1 MAYRAA
7 GQGGRTAAPRARGLA
22 RPRASSAGAGARM
35 LHGGEH
41 PASAY
46 VYRPPVLRPETL
58 AAADS
63 RRVPHG
69 GGGAAAAAPPAGS
82 GVAPGKGVDA
92 QYTLSI
98 VVPVVASP
106 PPPPRTLS
114 VAGSTPVATLLARVG
129 SEVRRHA
136 ASSPLDAAALL
147 AGFRVW
153 WEGCDVQAAAGGP
166 DARPTVARVFGRA
179 RTCVLVVEFP
189 AVAEAL
195 EAAAVAAAAA
205 GSAAAEVS
213 GTVVQRPASPSP
225 SRAAE
230 HEESLTPVGLREE
243 LREALCHLDVLRCRV
258 DTHAAELKKEK
269 GRRVAAEERLQE
281 REARVDG
288 RDAAVDSLVA
298 KYADMV
304 LPQMP

>member
-1 MAYRAA
+1 MAYRAT
-7 GQGGRTAAPRARGLA
+7 GQPGGRAAVPRARGLA
-22 RPRASSAGAGARM
+22 RPRASSAGAGGGRM

-69 GGGAAAAAPPAGS
+69 GAGAGGAAAAPPAGS
-82 GVAPGKGVDA
+82 GVAPAKGVDA
-92 QYTLSI
+92 QYSLSI

-114 VAGSTPVATLLARVG
+114 VPGSTPVATLLARVG

-189 AVAEAL
+189 AV
-195 EAAAVAAAAA
+195 
-205 GSAAAEVS
+205 
-213 GTVVQRPASPSP
+213 
-225 SRAAE
+225 
-230 HEESLTPVGLREE
+230 
-243 LREALCHLDVLRCRV
+243 
-258 DTHAAELKKEK
+258 
-269 GRRVAAEERLQE
+269 
-281 REARVDG
+281 
-288 RDAAVDSLVA
+288 
-298 KYADMV
+298 
-304 LPQMP
+304 